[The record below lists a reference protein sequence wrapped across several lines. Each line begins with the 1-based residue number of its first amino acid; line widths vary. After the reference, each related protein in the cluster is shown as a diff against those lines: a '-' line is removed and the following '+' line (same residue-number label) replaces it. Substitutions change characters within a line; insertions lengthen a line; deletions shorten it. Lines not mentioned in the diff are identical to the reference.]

1 MAEAAVRV
9 FISYSHKDEDLRDRL
24 DTHLSNLRWD
34 GVISS
39 WYDRQLTAGTE
50 WDEKIK
56 AELEA
61 ADIILLLISP
71 DFIASKYCRDVEI
84 PLSLQ
89 RHAAKQAFVVPIIL
103 RPFDW
108 FTAPFAKLQAFPKDA
123 KPVTTWPNQ
132 DEAFLS
138 IAQGIRTAVQL
149 MQSERQQ
156 LAEQQRVVRSQYRQ
170 KVEEALADGVISPVE
185 RDTLEELCETLGLA
199 PEVAAEI
206 EAEAQ
211 TPLRRYAENLK
222 KYEKTLTRLIERGHY
237 PFSAQIE
244 QDLAQRQRD
253 LGLEPEDVA
262 RLVQP
267 ILDQAERDYAAKPP
281 QQPGA
286 NLRRLD
292 NDIDLES
299 PSANA
304 GIQSHWFECDVVTVD
319 QTGKET
325 HRTRKTVEFF
335 VEDLGG
341 GVTLEMVVIP
351 GGTFM
356 MGSPNHEL
364 DRYDDEGPQHSVTV
378 SAFGMGK
385 FAVTQ
390 AQWRAVAALGKV
402 EIDLDPDPVSFKG
415 PNRPVE
421 QVSWNQAMEF
431 CARLSQFTGREYR
444 LPSEAEWEYAC
455 RGGTT
460 TPFHCGETLTPDLA
474 NYDGTWAYGPGPT
487 GIYRKETTPVGTL
500 PANAFGLYDMHG
512 NVWEWCLDHWHAN
525 YAGAPTDGSAWLSD
539 EKGSSRLL
547 RGGAWL
553 NDPGYCRSAYRDDY
567 NPDFADRDIGFR
579 VVCVAPR
586 TL

>member
-1 MAEAAVRV
+1 
-9 FISYSHKDEDLRDRL
+9 
-24 DTHLSNLRWD
+24 
-34 GVISS
+34 
-39 WYDRQLTAGTE
+39 
-50 WDEKIK
+50 
-56 AELEA
+56 
-61 ADIILLLISP
+61 
-71 DFIASKYCRDVEI
+71 
-84 PLSLQ
+84 
-89 RHAAKQAFVVPIIL
+89 
-103 RPFDW
+103 
-108 FTAPFAKLQAFPKDA
+108 
-123 KPVTTWPNQ
+123 
-132 DEAFLS
+132 
-138 IAQGIRTAVQL
+138 

-567 NPDFADRDIGFR
+567 NPDYADRDIGFR